1 MTQESQNANELP
13 LPEAEAGAEPSLEA
27 QAKASTDAQAAEHGQ
42 ADTQLDEADEAEA
55 DEAQKGA
62 QTEESAPTQAD
73 AAVDVAI
80 YEDDNWKNNAQLR
93 KRVAASWAQT
103 DFAVGKY
110 EGNAGNIAIAM
121 EIAHS
126 LNISFALAMM
136 EIHIMTTKN
145 GTKVSLGGKLL
156 LKMVREAGHLVEI
169 KIEGDSKKNL
179 VATCSIQRR
188 RESNGEMKKDGEPHI
203 ETLSWTE
210 AEESGLT
217 KSIGKKG
224 VFEKPTYKNFAKH
237 MLRWRVVGAACSFAC
252 SDVLF
257 GLSFKEVVDM
267 DEDLVQGSQTKG
279 IMGAAANT
287 PKEPTPSER
296 AENATKSDAR
306 VVPNGIKD

>member
-1 MTQESQNANELP
+1 MTQENQSQNASELS
-13 LPEAEAGAEPSLEA
+13 LSEAEAGAEKSLEA
-27 QAKASTDAQAAEHGQ
+27 QAKAGTDAQAADHGQ
-42 ADTQLDEADEAEA
+42 TDTQIDEAEA

-73 AAVDVAI
+73 AVVDVAI

-188 RESNGEMKKDGEPHI
+188 REKNGEMKKDGEPHI
-203 ETLSWTE
+203 ETLSWAE

-217 KSIGKKG
+217 KSNGKKG

-267 DEDLVQGSQTKG
+267 DEDLLQGSQTKG
-279 IMGAAANT
+279 IMGAANT
-287 PKEPTPSER
+287 PKEPTPEER

-306 VVPNGIKD
+306 VVPNGSKD